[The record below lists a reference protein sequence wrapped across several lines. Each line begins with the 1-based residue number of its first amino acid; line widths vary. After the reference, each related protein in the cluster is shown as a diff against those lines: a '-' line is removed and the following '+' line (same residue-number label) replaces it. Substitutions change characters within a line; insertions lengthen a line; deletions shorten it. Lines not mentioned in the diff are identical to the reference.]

1 MWYRQRNG
9 DISTCKHFSLLFN
22 WATHWIACE
31 QQTHCRSSEG
41 EKRRPEMRLLQPRS
55 QSSSAISDVTSPVK
69 LVGKIR
75 LGRAWFQASS
85 GHSDSAKRP
94 GYEAA
99 SAVRRLPIET
109 KRTLSLGCLPSV
121 GDFLKCYYDKNFLF
135 GRGPNRV
142 METACFDAN
151 VQ

>member
-1 MWYRQRNG
+1 MN
-9 DISTCKHFSLLFN
+9 SLRTADALPVVG
-22 WATHWIACE
+22 
-31 QQTHCRSSEG
+31 G

-85 GHSDSAKRP
+85 GHSDSANRP

-99 SAVRRLPIET
+99 SAVRRLPIEI

-121 GDFLKCYYDKNFLF
+121 GDFSKCYYDKIFLF